1 MSEIGRPS
9 EFSQN
14 IADLICMRL
23 AEGESL
29 RSICKEEELPSKAT
43 VMRWLRS
50 WPEFRDQYAHA
61 REIQAD
67 MLFDEVLEIA
77 DNSEND
83 TYLDSDGNE
92 RTNHEV
98 VARAKLRI
106 DARKWMAGKLRPKVY
121 GDKLDLEHSGA
132 IDLKNMS
139 DEDLERRI
147 QQLMKEV
154 GVVAVAEMQASLH
167 EASED
172 EQ

>member
-1 MSEIGRPS
+1 MSDLGRPS
-9 EFSQN
+9 EFSQET
-14 IADLICMRL
+14 ADLICLRL

-29 RSICKEEELPSKAT
+29 RSICNDDDMPCKAT

-50 WPEFRDQYAHA
+50 WPEFRDQYACA
-61 REIQAD
+61 REAQAD
-67 MLFDEVLEIA
+67 TLFDEVLDIA
-77 DNSEND
+77 DESSND
-83 TYLDSDGNE
+83 TIIDPETGHE

-132 IDLKNMS
+132 LDLKNMS

-147 QQLMKEV
+147 QQLMKEA
-154 GVVAVAEMQASLH
+154 GVVAVSEMQVSLH

-172 EQ
+172 D